1 MLCAQ
6 AWKPSSQHA
15 GEKRG
20 VAGLLLGEGG
30 VGAVS
35 WDHLRFSYLILTV
48 ATPGA
53 NVGPDATCARVL
65 FEQVWDRDPYQ
76 TDTSTTS
83 PPQKFPAATPSEQ
96 PEWPL
101 PTDPQ
106 SVLVQGL
113 SLALGFLEHLLLAE
127 LSVGGRLSVPM
138 DRGAWWAI
146 ILGGPKE
153 WYKPEHE

>member
-1 MLCAQ
+1 M
-6 AWKPSSQHA
+6 
-15 GEKRG
+15 
-20 VAGLLLGEGG
+20 
-30 VGAVS
+30 
-35 WDHLRFSYLILTV
+35 TV

-101 PTDPQ
+101 RTDPQ

-127 LSVGGRLSVPM
+127 LSVGGRLSVTQ
-138 DRGAWWAI
+138 ALQSLAI
-146 ILGGPKE
+146 RMVLFLQTKITCFRIRVENKIYRNTHLAGD
-153 WYKPEHE
+153 YA

>member
-1 MLCAQ
+1 MT
-6 AWKPSSQHA
+6 
-15 GEKRG
+15 
-20 VAGLLLGEGG
+20 
-30 VGAVS
+30 
-35 WDHLRFSYLILTV
+35 I

-83 PPQKFPAATPSEQ
+83 PLQKFPAATPSEK

-127 LSVGGRLSVPM
+127 LSAGGRLSVTQ
-138 DRGAWWAI
+138 ALQSLAI
-146 ILGGPKE
+146 RMVLFLQTKIMCFRICVENKI
-153 WYKPEHE
+153 

>member
-1 MLCAQ
+1 M
-6 AWKPSSQHA
+6 
-15 GEKRG
+15 
-20 VAGLLLGEGG
+20 
-30 VGAVS
+30 
-35 WDHLRFSYLILTV
+35 TV

-127 LSVGGRLSVPM
+127 LSVGGRLSVTQ
-138 DRGAWWAI
+138 ALQSLAI
-146 ILGGPKE
+146 RMVLFLQTKITCFRIRVENKI
-153 WYKPEHE
+153 